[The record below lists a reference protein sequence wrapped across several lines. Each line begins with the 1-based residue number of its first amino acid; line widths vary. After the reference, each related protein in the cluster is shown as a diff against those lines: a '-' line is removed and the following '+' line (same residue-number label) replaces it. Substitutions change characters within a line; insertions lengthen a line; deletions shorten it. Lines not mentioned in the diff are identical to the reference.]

1 MTDFRELGRRKRSIT
16 DLTDLLGDT
25 TDQLK
30 RYDDM
35 FVKPVGEIPPGDTQ
49 GTEHGGET
57 VRDGHAADGNDSEDA
72 DLRHSQD
79 GNAAETTRFQVNVG
93 RDVIRAIKV
102 AAAEDGLRVSQVV
115 DKVLRAYLNQ
125 RPKS

>member
-1 MTDFRELGRRKRSIT
+1 MTDFRELGRRKRSVK

-30 RYDDM
+30 RYDEM
-35 FVKPVGEIPPGDTQ
+35 FVGAAVETQ
-49 GTEHGGET
+49 GAE
-57 VRDGHAADGNDSEDA
+57 
-72 DLRHSQD
+72 L
-79 GNAAETTRFQVNVG
+79 AAETMPNVSGGSESAGTSLDHSHGDEAESTRFQVNVG

-115 DKVLRAYLNQ
+115 DKALRAYLNQ
-125 RPKS
+125 RSKS

>member
-1 MTDFRELGRRKRSIT
+1 MTDFRELGRRKRSAK
-16 DLTDLLGDT
+16 DLSDLLADT

-30 RYDDM
+30 RYDEM
-35 FVKPVGEIPPGDTQ
+35 FVTPKDEGPSAPEAEHPGEMASDGEAPGKSSSLAADLPDTQ
-49 GTEHGGET
+49 DGGA
-57 VRDGHAADGNDSEDA
+57 V
-72 DLRHSQD
+72 
-79 GNAAETTRFQVNVG
+79 ETTRFQVNVG

-115 DKVLRAYLNQ
+115 DKALRGYLKQ

>member
-1 MTDFRELGRRKRSIT
+1 MTDFRELGRRKRSVK

-30 RYDDM
+30 RYDEM
-35 FVKPVGEIPPGDTQ
+35 FVRPADE
-49 GTEHGGET
+49 TEAAEPAVEAISDIHT
-57 VRDGHAADGNDSEDA
+57 TDGHESAVEGQLHSRDSNE
-72 DLRHSQD
+72 
-79 GNAAETTRFQVNVG
+79 AESTRFQVNVG

-115 DKVLRAYLNQ
+115 DKALRAYLNQ

>member
-1 MTDFRELGRRKRSIT
+1 MTDFRELGRRKRSAK
-16 DLTDLLGDT
+16 DLSDLLADT

-30 RYDDM
+30 RYDEM
-35 FVKPVGEIPPGDTQ
+35 FVTPGDEEPRTPEA
-49 GTEHGGET
+49 EHLGKIASDGENSGEGSSLVANILDT
-57 VRDGHAADGNDSEDA
+57 
-72 DLRHSQD
+72 QD
-79 GNAAETTRFQVNVG
+79 GDRTETTRFQVNVG

-115 DKVLRAYLNQ
+115 DKALRGYLNQ

>member
-35 FVKPVGEIPPGDTQ
+35 FVKPADETQ
-49 GTEHGGET
+49 GSQQAEHAGEPALY
-57 VRDGHAADGNDSEDA
+57 GHAADGHDSEDA
-72 DLRHSQD
+72 DLCHSQD

-115 DKVLRAYLNQ
+115 DKALRAYLNQ

>member
-1 MTDFRELGRRKRSIT
+1 MTDFRELGRRKRSVT

-30 RYDDM
+30 RYDEM
-35 FVKPVGEIPPGDTQ
+35 FVRPADETQAAKPA
-49 GTEHGGET
+49 GET
-57 VRDGHAADGNDSEDA
+57 ISDIHTSDGHGSAVEG
-72 DLRHSQD
+72 LLHSRYS
-79 GNAAETTRFQVNVG
+79 NEAENTRFQVNVG

-102 AAAEDGLRVSQVV
+102 VAAEDGLRVSQVV
-115 DKVLRAYLNQ
+115 DKALRAYLNQ